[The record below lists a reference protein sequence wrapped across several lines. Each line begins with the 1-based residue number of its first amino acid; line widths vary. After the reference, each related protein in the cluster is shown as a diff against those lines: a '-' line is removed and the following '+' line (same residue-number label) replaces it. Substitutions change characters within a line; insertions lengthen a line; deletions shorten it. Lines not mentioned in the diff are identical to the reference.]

1 MGILEEV
8 ASILEGRLGKELEG
22 LEVERFV
29 VGLFFTGVK
38 LSNGAGGV
46 CYTPVKE
53 IPKAVCCPTS
63 AGRIFDPRSIRGMPV
78 KRVLS
83 ELSSPEPVKTAG
95 VISVLNALSSILWER
110 GLEQYDLL
118 LNRDALDL
126 MDFSGERSV
135 AVVGA
140 MVPVLR
146 TLKMRGGPWWVVE
159 KDPGTLKGEEV
170 DHYVP
175 ADQCSD
181 VIGKAEILVIT
192 GVTILNRTLEGIL
205 GMARPDGEI
214 AVVGPTASMLP
225 GPMFDRGVKIV
236 GGVWVRRPDEL
247 LDLLSMGASGYHF
260 FDTLADRIVIT
271 NPKAKT

>member
-1 MGILEEV
+1 MGILGEV
-8 ASILEGRLGKELEG
+8 AFILEDRLGKELEG

-29 VGLFFTGVK
+29 VGLFFSGVK

-53 IPKAVCCPTS
+53 IPKAICCPTS

-83 ELSSPEPVKTAG
+83 ELSSPEPIKTAG
-95 VISVLNALSSILWER
+95 VVSVLNALSSILWER
-110 GLEQYDLL
+110 GLERYDLL

-159 KDPGTLKGEEV
+159 KDPGTLRGEEV

-175 ADQCSD
+175 VDQCSD

-236 GGVWVRRPDEL
+236 GGVWVRKPDEL

-260 FDTLADRIVIT
+260 FDTLADRTVMT